1 MTRHEQGL
9 ACSEGADA
17 KRRSFQSHRRLTFPG
32 RRRPVELPSVVLP
45 ITAFMIRFFVG
56 VRAIRTNHCGRMD
69 RGVQG
74 IACSHITTKFGSNR
88 PPPNSVHP
96 KAIVERPWQKDWQ
109 SNETPRDSGVPYH
122 P

>member
-74 IACSHITTKFGSNR
+74 IAFWAGIFLLL
-88 PPPNSVHP
+88 
-96 KAIVERPWQKDWQ
+96 IVDTLLVLRKVCV
-109 SNETPRDSGVPYH
+109 R
-122 P
+122 